1 MTEHVCRAAVVHC
14 IDFRFC
20 RALDTFFEEQYP
32 SGYDDVV
39 IAGGVKDIVEK
50 EDQSFALGQL
60 KLSMRLHRP
69 KEIVLVQ
76 HEDCGAYGGSATLG
90 ENELEHQ
97 KAQLASAAAILK
109 KEFPDAVLKTY
120 LILLSQEI
128 IAV

>member
-1 MTEHVCRAAVVHC
+1 MSHTCKAVVVHC

-20 RALDTFFEEQYP
+20 RALNDFFEEEYP
-32 SGYDDVV
+32 EGYDNVV

-50 EDQSFALGQL
+50 GDQSFALGQL
-60 KLSMRLHRP
+60 KLSMRLHQP

-76 HEDCGAYGGSATLG
+76 HEDCGAYGGSAALG
-90 ENELEHQ
+90 EDELEHQ
-97 KAQLASAAAILK
+97 KTQLASASAILK

-128 IAV
+128 ITV

>member
-1 MTEHVCRAAVVHC
+1 MSHTCKAVVVHC

-20 RALDTFFEEQYP
+20 RALNDFFEEKHP
-32 SGYDDVV
+32 EGYDNVV

-50 EDQSFALGQL
+50 DDQSFALGQL
-60 KLSMRLHRP
+60 KLSMRLHQP

-76 HEDCGAYGGSATLG
+76 HEDCGAYGGSAALG
-90 ENELEHQ
+90 EDELEHQ
-97 KAQLASAAAILK
+97 KTQLASASAILK

-128 IAV
+128 ITV